1 MRERTEGAATMNR
14 LTLLFSLLLAAAL
27 HAQTAQVIQLTSE
40 EAAQAKALYA
50 EKAAVEAKIGQL
62 HDHITTKY
70 VTPVLRTWNDAH
82 PYDLCPWFV
91 GFEYSA
97 DFKFIVPAQ
106 IKPTGCAPEIM
117 WKPSDMT
124 GCIQK
129 GTCITAVGGVPQ

>member
-1 MRERTEGAATMNR
+1 MNR

-50 EKAAVEAKIGQL
+50 EKAAIDVKIGQL
-62 HDHITTKY
+62 HDHIMTNHLTRDQKY
-70 VTPVLRTWNDAH
+70 WDVQPFWLVPWTND
-82 PYDLCPWFV
+82 
-91 GFEYSA
+91 FEFST

-117 WKPSDMT
+117 WKPSDMI

-129 GTCITAVGGVPQ
+129 GTCITTLGGVPQ